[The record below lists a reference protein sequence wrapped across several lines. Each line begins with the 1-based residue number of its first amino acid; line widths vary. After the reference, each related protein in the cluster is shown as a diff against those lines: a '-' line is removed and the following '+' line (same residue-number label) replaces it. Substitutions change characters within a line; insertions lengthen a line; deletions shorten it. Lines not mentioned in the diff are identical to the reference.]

1 MAKRSKSSGRW
12 LERQRRDPFVR
23 RAVDENLGS
32 RAHFK
37 LADLDRRFRLV
48 RPGCVVLEL
57 GAAPGGWTRYLAGRA
72 RRVVALDR
80 LPMSAPEGVE
90 FAVVDVHAPDFDSEL
105 DRLLAGDGVDLVL
118 SDMAPNLSGVRVA
131 DQAAAMELVELATHV
146 ALNRLNRGGHLVVK
160 MFQGEGVDAWL
171 KDARTHFEKVVLA
184 KPEASRKDSREV
196 YGVAMRFTSSGAAVA
211 GPGDV

>member
-1 MAKRSKSSGRW
+1 VTKRSKSSSRW
-12 LERQRRDPFVR
+12 LDRQRRDPFVR
-23 RAVDENLGS
+23 RAAEEKLGS

-48 RPGCVVLEL
+48 RRDGVVLEL

-80 LPMSAPEGVE
+80 LAMEVPAGVE
-90 FAVVDVHAPDFDSEL
+90 FAQVDVHAEDFDRTL
-105 DRLLAGDGVDLVL
+105 DALLAGDGVDLVL
-118 SDMAPNLSGVRVA
+118 SDMAPNISGVRVA
-131 DQAAAMELVELATHV
+131 DQAASMELVELATLI
-146 ALNRLNRGGHLVVK
+146 ARERLNPGGHLVVK

-171 KDARTHFEKVVLA
+171 RDVRTSFEKVVLA

-196 YGVAMRFTSSGAAVA
+196 YGVAMRFTGSAREVA
-211 GPGDV
+211 GEGHV

>member
-1 MAKRSKSSGRW
+1 VAKRSKSSSRW

-23 RAVDENLGS
+23 RAAEEKLGS

-37 LADLDRRFRLV
+37 LSELDRRFRLV
-48 RPGCVVLEL
+48 RRDSLVLEL

-80 LPMSAPEGVE
+80 LPMEVPKGVE
-90 FAVVDVHAPDFDSEL
+90 FALVDVHADDFDAVL
-105 DRLLAGDGVDLVL
+105 DALLAGDGVDLVL
-118 SDMAPNLSGVRVA
+118 SDMAPNISGVRVA
-131 DQAAAMELVELATHV
+131 DQAASMELVELATHI
-146 ALNRLNRGGHLVVK
+146 ARQRLNRGGHLVVK

-171 KDARTHFEKVVLA
+171 KDARTVFEKVVLA

-196 YGVAMRFTSSGAAVA
+196 YGVAMHFTD
-211 GPGDV
+211 PD